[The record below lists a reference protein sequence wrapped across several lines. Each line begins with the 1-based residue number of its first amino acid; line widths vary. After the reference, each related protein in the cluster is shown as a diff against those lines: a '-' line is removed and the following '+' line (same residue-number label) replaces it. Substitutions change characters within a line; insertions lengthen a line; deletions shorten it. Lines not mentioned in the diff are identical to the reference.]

1 MLLLV
6 LGLIVVTK
14 ASAQDARVSQYRAIP
29 LLVNPAQT
37 GDIEEG
43 NARITGLFARI
54 SNRQDY
60 NHFYN
65 LSADMRLGKKGMWGV
80 GLNYLQTG
88 SPNIPIS
95 GKYAGISAARQFYID
110 KYKFQELRVGFQ
122 ASYLY
127 GTVDEAK
134 GPYDRLIDVRPVRW
148 FTPAN
153 ATGNFKGSLGYMNYS
168 TGLKYKLTLDRLK
181 IESGF
186 SAYNITNPDYNLM
199 YKNMG
204 WLLKRYRVNA
214 LSSIYYRPDPKNA
227 LKVEHYSW
235 KEGIYL
241 RDYKAKRDDS
251 TEIHETTYSL
261 TYYRYMPKKTVNIGM
276 YSRSWKAVYGMLGM
290 NINDK
295 VGFHVSYEMPILKP
309 YYDVSHVEVSLSIF
323 PYGWRK
329 KKPADM
335 EKYTQENNRKLISQM
350 EALLPFGT
358 TFCLPCGGNNLANIK
373 TVPDA
378 PKSPDKNPCDS
389 VVAAT
394 LAAVPE
400 RSYPDTSMA
409 VSLDSRLSKRFRVFY
424 KDTIYYDFDKYYIR
438 PSAAFTLNKIS
449 NIMKNDSSLT
459 LQIKSHTDL
468 RGSIAYNKILSQN
481 RAKSA
486 KNYLKNSGI
495 DTQRIAT
502 SWYGEKAPIN
512 NCEGCKD
519 IVQQKNRRSEL
530 YLSGFKEQELGETTF
545 GSDTVSQ
552 EELLG
557 RINTFMKLDADT
569 SNSARSSNTNY
580 FTIYLGSSAN
590 VGDGNISYLK
600 GLNANVFER
609 KDDRGHSLY
618 FFGVFNDEKL
628 AEDRLRRIKALGLR
642 NAYLKKIQMP

>member
-1 MLLLV
+1 M
-6 LGLIVVTK
+6 IVGSGAK
-14 ASAQDARVSQYRAIP
+14 AQDARVSQYRAIP

-43 NARITGLFARI
+43 RSRITGLFARI

-60 NHFYN
+60 NLFYN
-65 LSADMRLGKKGMWGV
+65 MSADVRLGKKGMWGL
-80 GLNYLQTG
+80 GLNYMQTG
-88 SPNIPIS
+88 TPDIPIS
-95 GKYAGISAARQFYID
+95 GKYAGVSAARQFYID
-110 KYKFQELRVGFQ
+110 KHKFQELRIGFQ

-127 GTVDEAK
+127 GSVDESK

-148 FTPAN
+148 FTPVN
-153 ATGNFKGSLGYMNYS
+153 ATGNFKGSLGYLNYS

-261 TYYRYMPKKTVNIGM
+261 TYYRYTPKSSVNIGM
-276 YSRSWKAVYGMLGM
+276 YSRSWKAVYGMVGM

-295 VGFHVSYEMPILKP
+295 LGFHVSYEMPILKT
-309 YYDVSHVEVSLSIF
+309 YYDVSHVELSLSIF
-323 PYGWRK
+323 PHGWRK
-329 KKPADM
+329 KKPGDI
-335 EKYTQENNRKLISQM
+335 EKYQEQRDKKLISQM

-373 TVPDA
+373 TAPDA
-378 PKSPDKNPCDS
+378 PKPATKNPCDS
-389 VVAAT
+389 VAPILVRNS
-394 LAAVPE
+394 E
-400 RSYPDTSMA
+400 RSSPDTSMA
-409 VSLDSRLSKRFRVFY
+409 VTIDEKLSRKFRVFY

-438 PSAAFTLNKIS
+438 PSAAFTLSKIS
-449 NIMKNDSSLT
+449 NIMKGDSSLT

-468 RGSIAYNKILSQN
+468 RGSIAYNQTLSQN
-481 RAKSA
+481 RASSA
-486 KNYLKNSGI
+486 KNYLKRTGI
-495 DTQRIAT
+495 DTQRIST
-502 SWYGEKAPIN
+502 SWYGEKTPIN

-530 YLSGFKEQELGETTF
+530 YLSGFKEKELGENTF
-545 GSDTVSQ
+545 GSDTVTQ
-552 EELLG
+552 AQLLQ
-557 RINTFMKLDADT
+557 RINAFMALDVDT
-569 SNSARSSNTNY
+569 ISSAKSGNPNY

-618 FFGVFNDEKL
+618 FFGIFNNEKT
-628 AEDRLRRIKALGLR
+628 AEDRLRRIRALGLR
-642 NAYLKKIQMP
+642 NAYLKKVQTP